1 MTALSGEQM
10 WLFAMALGTTM
21 WITAAGLAIAVVL
34 ALPLALLLNARQRL
48 ISVLARLYVELMR
61 GSPLV
66 ILLFLAYYGGPSI
79 GVTLNAITV
88 GIAMLGFYGAAYFA
102 EIFRAGLNAVPRG
115 EVEAGQV
122 LGLSRMQ
129 ILRYIRL
136 PQMARTILAPATGQT
151 INLIKESAVLSI
163 ITVAELTKIAG
174 EISNLT
180 FSVITPYLTAAL
192 LYWGLVEVV
201 SRASFA
207 VERRLHLRS
216 S

>member
-48 ISVLARLYVELMR
+48 ASIVARLYVELMR

-66 ILLFLAYYGGPSI
+66 ILLFLVYYGGPSI

>member
-88 GIAMLGFYGAAYFA
+88 GVAMLGFYGAAYFA

>member
-88 GIAMLGFYGAAYFA
+88 GIAMLGFYGAAYIA